1 MTHWVGEW
9 EMNMRLELRDYPELI
24 AEKELALLRLDRQ
37 ITRDKNALESAINE
51 IEREI
56 AFDEELRNDHQRR
69 AKKHEML
76 TSQAWYEELT
86 ARIAETEG
94 EIRRMSIELN
104 LLRNQFS
111 LEKLLLRERVAMA

>member
-1 MTHWVGEW
+1 AKMK
-9 EMNMRLELRDYPELI
+9 LELRDYPELM

-37 ITRDKNALESAINE
+37 LSRAKSSLDSAVNE

-56 AFDEELRNDHQRR
+56 AFDENLKNDHQRR

-86 ARIAETEG
+86 ERIDLTETEV
-94 EIRRMSIELN
+94 RRLTIELN
-104 LLRNQFS
+104 LLRNQFT
-111 LEKLLLRERVAMA
+111 LEKLFLRERV